1 MVKKNSENNIRLR
14 RSLLSVPAI
23 NSKAIAKLSSLSCDG
38 AIFDLEDS
46 VAPEKRAEARKNL
59 ASFFKHDRPLDK
71 ELIIRINPL
80 SSDDGMKDLALALQC
95 EPDAILLPKVDAPSD
110 IHDLADLLFD
120 EDAPDEMSIW
130 AMIETPRGV
139 LNVANVAEAA
149 STSGSRLSAF
159 VLGLNDL
166 RKETRV
172 PYLVGRSNL
181 SPWMSQ
187 VVLAARAYG
196 MDVIDSVYND
206 FSNVEALEA
215 EAMHARSFGFD
226 GKMLIHPAQI
236 EVANSVFA
244 PNESE
249 IAEANEIYAAFNA
262 SDAKGK
268 NVININGR
276 MVERLHADE
285 AKRILAIA
293 DEIKRR
299 EA

>member
-1 MVKKNSENNIRLR
+1 MTQKNRENSIRLR

-23 NSKAIAKLSSLSCDG
+23 NSKAIAKLASLSCDG
-38 AIFDLEDS
+38 VIFDLEDS
-46 VAPEKRAEARKNL
+46 VAPEKRIEARKNL
-59 ASFFKHDRPLDK
+59 ASFFRDDRPVDK

-80 SSDDGMKDLALALQC
+80 PTDDGMRDLALALQC
-95 EPDAILLPKVDAPSD
+95 EPDAILLPKVDAPAD

-130 AMIETPRGV
+130 AMIETPKGV
-139 LNVANVAEAA
+139 LNVANIAESA
-149 STSGSRLSAF
+149 STPGSRLSAF

-172 PYLVGRSNL
+172 PYLAGRANL

-206 FSNVEALEA
+206 FGNVEELEA
-215 EAMHARSFGFD
+215 ECRHARSLGFD

-236 EVANSVFA
+236 EAANRVFA
-244 PNESE
+244 PSESE
-249 IAEANEIYAAFNA
+249 LAEAAEISDAFR
-262 SDAKGK
+262 SREAKGK
-268 NVININGR
+268 NVINLNGR

-285 AKRILAIA
+285 AERILTIA
-293 DEIKRR
+293 NEIKRR

>member
-1 MVKKNSENNIRLR
+1 MDSKIRESSIRLR

-23 NSKAIAKLSSLSCDG
+23 NTKAIAKIASLPCDG
-38 AIFDLEDS
+38 VIFDLEDS

-59 ASFFKHDRPLDK
+59 ASFFKSVRSDDK

-80 SSDDGMKDLALALQC
+80 DTDDGMKDLALALKC
-95 EPDAILLPKVDAPSD
+95 EPDAILLPKVDTPSD
-110 IHDLADLLFD
+110 IHDLADFLFD
-120 EDAPDEMSIW
+120 EDAPDDMSIW

-139 LNVANVAEAA
+139 LNVANIAESAN
-149 STSGSRLSAF
+149 TSGSRLSAF

-172 PYLVGRSNL
+172 PYILGRPNL
-181 SPWMSQ
+181 ELWMSQ

-196 MDVIDSVYND
+196 MDVIDSVFND
-206 FSNVEALEA
+206 FNDQDALTTECA
-215 EAMHARSFGFD
+215 QARSYGFD

-236 EVANSVFA
+236 DISNRLFA
-244 PNESE
+244 PTVDE
-249 IAEANEIYAAFNA
+249 IAEAVAISEAFQ
-262 SDAKGK
+262 SPTSKGQ
-268 NVININGR
+268 NVVNLNGR
-276 MVERLHADE
+276 MVERLHAE
-285 AKRILAIA
+285 QAERILAIA

>member
-1 MVKKNSENNIRLR
+1 MVKINRENSIRLR

-23 NSKAIAKLSSLSCDG
+23 NSKAIAKLASLDCDG

-46 VAPEKRAEARKNL
+46 VAPEKRVEARKNL
-59 ASFFKHDRPLDK
+59 ASFFKHDRPKDK
-71 ELIIRINPL
+71 ELIIRINSL
-80 SSDDGMKDLALALQC
+80 SSDDGMRDLALAITC
-95 EPDAILLPKVDAPSD
+95 EVDAILLPKVDSPSD

-130 AMIETPRGV
+130 AMIETPKGV
-139 LNVANVAEAA
+139 LNVANIAESA
-149 STSGSRLSAF
+149 STPGSRLSAF

-172 PYLVGRSNL
+172 PYVQGRENL

-187 VVLAARAYG
+187 VVLSARAYG

-206 FSNVEALEA
+206 FGNTAELEA
-215 EAMHARSFGFD
+215 ECQFGRNLGFD

-236 EVANSVFA
+236 DVANRVFA
-244 PNESE
+244 PSDAEL
-249 IAEANEIYAAFNA
+249 AEAAQISEAFRA
-262 SDAKGK
+262 RDAKGK
-268 NVININGR
+268 NVINLNGR
-276 MVERLHADE
+276 MVERLHAVE
-285 AKRILAIA
+285 AERILAVA

-299 EA
+299 KA